1 MGVLGWVELVVE
13 ISQYEKFVA
22 NDLATRAAIVEW

>member
-1 MGVLGWVELVVE
+1 MGGAGSGNKPV
-13 ISQYEKFVA
+13 YEKFVA